1 MLKKDH
7 RRRPS
12 PKALFPPTN
21 KIKYSKKT
29 NNHPHPFPQNN
40 FFLNPKT
47 PSCKTQNLKPK
58 TIFIYNISKS

>member
-21 KIKYSKKT
+21 KIKYLKKQT
-29 NNHPHPFPQNN
+29 TTLTPFPKII
-40 FFLNPKT
+40 FFKIQKHPL
-47 PSCKTQNLKPK
+47 QNLEP
-58 TIFIYNISKS
+58 